1 MEYNYLIIDSDAA
14 TNLQLQHLMEDFEEF
29 YCAGVA
35 SDTTDGINSILKFSP
50 DVVFINLNDKA
61 GKYFQMVAELYQ
73 YIQDIP
79 IIIGISKSKQFA
91 YEAIKNNFFDYWL
104 LPFNEFDMRKTLLKL
119 KKVMPNEN
127 ASQTLCLKSYKDFQY
142 LETDNILYL
151 KADNNATDFIMKDGT
166 TVSAFKTLKTFEE
179 KLPKNFVRIHQS
191 YIININYVSRINFG
205 KSVCALKNGREQLP
219 FSKTYRE
226 NVDGLKKIL
235 SKNTISTLN

>member
-127 ASQTLCLKSYKDFQY
+127 TSQTLCLKSYKDFQY

>member
-142 LETDNILYL
+142 LETDSILYL

>member
-1 MEYNYLIIDSDAA
+1 
-14 TNLQLQHLMEDFEEF
+14 
-29 YCAGVA
+29 
-35 SDTTDGINSILKFSP
+35 
-50 DVVFINLNDKA
+50 
-61 GKYFQMVAELYQ
+61 
-73 YIQDIP
+73 
-79 IIIGISKSKQFA
+79 
-91 YEAIKNNFFDYWL
+91 
-104 LPFNEFDMRKTLLKL
+104 
-119 KKVMPNEN
+119 MPNEN

-142 LETDNILYL
+142 LETDSILYL

>member
-127 ASQTLCLKSYKDFQY
+127 TSQTLCLKSYKDFQY
-142 LETDNILYL
+142 LETDSILYL

>member
-14 TNLQLQHLMEDFEEF
+14 TNLQLQHLMEDFEKF

-127 ASQTLCLKSYKDFQY
+127 TSQTLCLKSYKDFQY
-142 LETDNILYL
+142 LETDSILYL

>member
-1 MEYNYLIIDSDAA
+1 MEYNYLIIDSNA
-14 TNLQLQHLMEDFEEF
+14 TSNLQLQHRMEEYGEF
-29 YCAGVA
+29 YCAGVVN
-35 SDTTDGINSILKFSP
+35 DTMDGINAILKFSP
-50 DVVFINLNDKA
+50 DVVFVNLNDNA

-79 IIIGISKSKQFA
+79 ILIGISKSKQFA

-119 KKVMPNEN
+119 MKKLPNEN

-151 KADNNATDFIMKDGT
+151 RADNNATDFIMKDGT
-166 TVSAFKTLKTFEE
+166 TVSAFKTLKSFGE

-205 KSVCALKNGREQLP
+205 KSVCALKNGKEQLP

-235 SKNTISTLN
+235 SKNTISTPN